1 MESVE
6 RQQRIFDETDA
17 AAWVESG
24 MTIAVGSPPPMAL
37 LRQLIRRGVSDLTV
51 IDSGLSLDLL
61 IAAAASAKW

>member
-24 MTIAVGSPPPMAL
+24 MTIAVGSPPPW
-37 LRQLIRRGVSDLTV
+37 R
-51 IDSGLSLDLL
+51 
-61 IAAAASAKW
+61 